1 MPSLAIRFTPEVLTE
16 LRTRAAAE
24 GVGVTQLV
32 RGWTLERLQSEQ
44 VTTLPP
50 DVGDAL
56 QVLIEH
62 LRIPA
67 KSARR
72 NVDAPPRDAPPRL
85 REAVGSPRRSVRRDR
100 RAPSSLSGVEGSQ
113 TSESARD
120 LLQRRA
126 TRPGRRRARR
136 TVRGPCSSGSGVAR
150 DSTRP
155 ALIVTPFAALA
166 NPHKNR
172 YRATPSDTAWPSN
185 EISLDSG
192 LSSIV

>member
-72 NVDAPPRDAPPRL
+72 NV
-85 REAVGSPRRSVRRDR
+85 
-100 RAPSSLSGVEGSQ
+100 
-113 TSESARD
+113 
-120 LLQRRA
+120 
-126 TRPGRRRARR
+126 GRK
-136 TVRGPCSSGSGVAR
+136 S
-150 DSTRP
+150 
-155 ALIVTPFAALA
+155 
-166 NPHKNR
+166 
-172 YRATPSDTAWPSN
+172 
-185 EISLDSG
+185 
-192 LSSIV
+192 